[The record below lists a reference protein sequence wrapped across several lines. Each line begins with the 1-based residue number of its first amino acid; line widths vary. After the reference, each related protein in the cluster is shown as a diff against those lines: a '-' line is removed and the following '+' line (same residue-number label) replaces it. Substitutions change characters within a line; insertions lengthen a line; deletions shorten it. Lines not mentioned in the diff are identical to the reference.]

1 MMFTENKIWSQFI
14 SPVYQKME
22 ELKMEDKVFI
32 PYAEFK
38 RLVAQEINLRNQVAT
53 LEEEIQ
59 ELENEIVKL
68 ECKLFRSENE
78 LVEEDEEELIDD
90 DSI

>member
-1 MMFTENKIWSQFI
+1 MLTAISKQSKTIWSQFI

-22 ELKMEDKVFI
+22 ENKMEDKVFI

-38 RLVAQEINLRNQVAT
+38 RLVAQEINLKNQVAT

-59 ELENEIVKL
+59 ELENEIADL
-68 ECKLFRSENE
+68 ECNQ
-78 LVEEDEEELIDD
+78 LVEDEEELIDD

>member
-38 RLVAQEINLRNQVAT
+38 RLVAQEINLKNQVAT

-59 ELENEIVKL
+59 ELENEIADL
-68 ECKLFRSENE
+68 ECNQ
-78 LVEEDEEELIDD
+78 LVEDEEELIDD

>member
-1 MMFTENKIWSQFI
+1 
-14 SPVYQKME
+14 
-22 ELKMEDKVFI
+22 MEDKVFI

-38 RLVAQEINLRNQVAT
+38 RLVAQEINLKNQVAT

-59 ELENEIVKL
+59 ELENEITDL
-68 ECKLFRSENE
+68 ECNQ

-90 DSI
+90 